1 MRIKEMNGSIY
12 DSRANE
18 NLRATVAEQAAT
30 IDYLAMMADIDIP
43 TEDKQRWEVQTMS
56 KAQETQNVE
65 TTEQVQEKEHSPKFW
80 DIKSYYDSGFWNNTM
95 VKMLLRKRKLQQR
108 NIRRLPESNTSKRRK
123 RQVLCRSPPGIMP
136 YDQNIDTAL
145 VGILQL

>member
-1 MRIKEMNGSIY
+1 
-12 DSRANE
+12 
-18 NLRATVAEQAAT
+18 
-30 IDYLAMMADIDIP
+30 
-43 TEDKQRWEVQTMS
+43 MS
-56 KAQETQNVE
+56 KAQETQNAE
-65 TTEQVQEKEHSPKFW
+65 TQNRYRRKNTALSSGILKAITIV
-80 DIKSYYDSGFWNNTM
+80 DSGTTQWL
-95 VKMLLRKRKLQQR
+95 KMLLRKRKLQQR